1 MSVRYDDPGVDELV
15 RFEAFYTLDAQP
27 VDVSGPVADVAPAG
41 ADYELPDAPIGERAF
56 FRDAEKAIKRQVVA
70 ERSLELQRNARLKL
84 ISRPGETAE
93 AFAARCDEAAQAAAD
108 AETAKLRDKLEA
120 REDRLHRALE
130 TARRRVEDLTL
141 EERAQ
146 QTEQLAAGAGML
158 LGALFG
164 GRRRTRSMAGAL
176 GRSARGAS
184 KRRAAE
190 AKVADATDDLLEIER
205 EIEASVLEI
214 DARWRAVGDQIEPV
228 AIRAEA
234 TDVTV
239 ERLTLVW
246 AP

>member
-1 MSVRYDDPGVDELV
+1 
-15 RFEAFYTLDAQP
+15 
-27 VDVSGPVADVAPAG
+27 
-41 ADYELPDAPIGERAF
+41 
-56 FRDAEKAIKRQVVA
+56 
-70 ERSLELQRNARLKL
+70 
-84 ISRPGETAE
+84 
-93 AFAARCDEAAQAAAD
+93 
-108 AETAKLRDKLEA
+108 
-120 REDRLHRALE
+120 
-130 TARRRVEDLTL
+130 
-141 EERAQ
+141 
-146 QTEQLAAGAGML
+146 ML

-234 TDVTV
+234 ADVAV

>member
-1 MSVRYDDPGVDELV
+1 M
-15 RFEAFYTLDAQP
+15 Q
-27 VDVSGPVADVAPAG
+27 
-41 ADYELPDAPIGERAF
+41 
-56 FRDAEKAIKRQVVA
+56 
-70 ERSLELQRNARLKL
+70 
-84 ISRPGETAE
+84 
-93 AFAARCDEAAQAAAD
+93 
-108 AETAKLRDKLEA
+108 
-120 REDRLHRALE
+120 RALE

-234 TDVTV
+234 ADVTV